1 MIQTA
6 TAGRDSESTHS
17 RRLWSLWDMFNLR
30 LKPFIDTQDV
40 IVQWSVNLHNGRGNL
55 PTPSRQEMAR
65 RVRDELLPQIQVPEF
80 DMCRLSAE
88 RLCETV
94 GRTGDRVEVTVAV
107 EDLRRRLL
115 DQAGLVACLTLSAQE
130 RALYEPN
137 APLFGPDVAAKFVSV
152 AYEIEEAGKCLAL
165 ERSTAAAFHA
175 IRCLEAG
182 IRAISR
188 CLGIPDP
195 TRAGDRSW
203 FNMLNAVKGAID
215 RKWPGTSTRLRGD
228 GEFFD
233 NAYAALAAMQN
244 PWRNA
249 TMHLDQKY
257 TPQEAQHV
265 FDVVRGFMSRLASR
279 MDENGDPK
287 A

>member
-1 MIQTA
+1 MGLPAKQ
-6 TAGRDSESTHS
+6 
-17 RRLWSLWDMFNLR
+17 LWGLWDMFNLR
-30 LKPFIDTQDV
+30 LKPLIDTQDV
-40 IVQWSVNLHNGRGNL
+40 IVQWSVNLHNRRDNVA
-55 PTPSRQEMAR
+55 PAARKEMKR
-65 RVRDELLPQIQVPEF
+65 RIREELLPQLQAPEF
-80 DMCRLSAE
+80 AMCRVSAE

-94 GRTGDRVEVTVAV
+94 ERTGNRTEVAVAV

-115 DQAGLVACLTLSAQE
+115 DQAAQVSCLTLSTRE
-130 RALYEPN
+130 RALYEPME
-137 APLFGPDVAAKFVSV
+137 PLFGADVAAKFVSV
-152 AYEIEEAGKCLAL
+152 TYEIEEAGKCLAL
-165 ERSTAAAFHA
+165 ERSTAGAFHA

-279 MDENGDPK
+279 MDENGDPR